1 MTVVSNHFAG
11 VNIAPTFLSPPI
23 EIIAKMATEPKPP
36 PDVLTLTVRMSR
48 PQASAHS
55 LEFYKLYFNRL
66 LRYLFVV
73 TGGQEEIA
81 REALQLTFVRVAR
94 HVRKFDS
101 ETAFWNWLVVL
112 ARNCAVDELRK
123 RNRRQSLHARFFQQ
137 RPAGADL
144 KSEEA
149 DERFLKL
156 LENEIASLPDDERLL
171 LERKYFAEETAHG
184 LAEQFQVTEKA
195 MESRLLRIRRK
206 LKTVMLDRLKN
217 ETTD

>member
-1 MTVVSNHFAG
+1 MAAVSNHFAG
-11 VNIAPTFLSPPI
+11 MSVPPAYLSPPI

-36 PDVLTLTVRMSR
+36 PDMLTLTARMSR
-48 PQASAHS
+48 GDEAAFQ
-55 LEFYKLYFNRL
+55 EFYRLYFNRL
-66 LRYLFVV
+66 LRYLFVM

-101 ETAFWNWLVVL
+101 EIAFWNWLAVL

-123 RNRRQSLHARFFQQ
+123 RNRQQSVLTRFFRQ

-144 KSEEA
+144 AKDEA
-149 DERFLKL
+149 DEQFLKL
-156 LENEIASLPDDERLL
+156 VEKEIADLPDDERLL
-171 LERKYFAEETAHG
+171 LERKYYGEETVRV
-184 LAEQFQVTEKA
+184 LADEFQITEKA

-206 LKTVMLDRLKN
+206 LKSLVLDRLKN
-217 ETTD
+217 ETTE

>member
-1 MTVVSNHFAG
+1 MTVVNNHLAG
-11 VNIAPTFLSPPI
+11 VNIAPAFLSPPI

-36 PDVLTLTVRMSR
+36 PDVLTMTIRLSR
-48 PQASAHS
+48 GDEAAFH
-55 LEFYKLYFNRL
+55 EFYKLYFNRL

-81 REALQLTFVRVAR
+81 REALQLAFVRVAR

-101 ETAFWNWLVVL
+101 ETAFWNWLAVL

-123 RNRRQSLHARFFQQ
+123 RNRQQSLLARFFQQ

-144 KSEEA
+144 KDDEA
-149 DERFLKL
+149 DEQFLKL
-156 LENEIASLPDDERLL
+156 LEKEIADLPDDERRL
-171 LERKYFAEETAHG
+171 LERKYFAEETARG
-184 LAEQFQVTEKA
+184 LAEEFQVTEKA

-206 LKTVMLDRLKN
+206 LKIVMLDRLKN